1 MREKY
6 CWLVAHKPNEHGVC
20 FRPAVFF
27 SQTKLLPITN
37 QQYFFAHNKSTSV
50 MNINHQQLNRAWVH
64 LSTNPSQFDGFHF
77 NLVPLRRGFFYKKD
91 QEGLDKQDTDM

>member
-6 CWLVAHKPNEHGVC
+6 YWLVAHKPNEQCVC